1 MKVSPDAPF
10 VYLPPDLVSM
20 EIVFRIRVDVNVI

>member
-1 MKVSPDAPF
+1 MKISPDAPF
-10 VYLPPDLVSM
+10 VVIPPDQVIM